1 MIFNQRNTFWKHF
14 IKMTVKRLSWR
25 RINVTLI
32 KNIEPRIWYRKYMYF
47 FERTK
52 LSEYIIILDCSS
64 YNGFTYLFNE
74 VSEWS
79 KLMLLSCDSQQWEIQ
94 PVRKYFWEIFRQFY
108 SVLRKN
114 NLVWEKAILNCRV
127 VECYRSSEEW
137 RAILARVSIS
147 SVCFLLSSVEVPSQ
161 MEILLQS
168 SLGFWGYNKLKN
180 RWFHFVLPNQGE
192 INGTEIFKSNGLTRT

>member
-1 MIFNQRNTFWKHF
+1 
-14 IKMTVKRLSWR
+14 MTVKRLPWR

-64 YNGFTYLFNE
+64 YNDFTYLFNE

-79 KLMLLSCDSQQWEIQ
+79 KLMLLSCDSQQWKIQ
-94 PVRKYFWEIFRQFY
+94 PVHKYFWEIFRQFC

-127 VECYRSSEEW
+127 VKCYRSSEEG

-147 SVCFLLSSVEVPSQ
+147 SVCFLLSSVEVPSHFFSHRWAF
-161 MEILLQS
+161 EDIISWRTDDFILFYLT
-168 SLGFWGYNKLKN
+168 K
-180 RWFHFVLPNQGE
+180 E
-192 INGTEIFKSNGLTRT
+192 KSMILRYLNPMA

>member
-1 MIFNQRNTFWKHF
+1 
-14 IKMTVKRLSWR
+14 MTVKRLPWR

-32 KNIEPRIWYRKYMYF
+32 KNIEPRIWYRKYVYF
-47 FERTK
+47 FGRTK

-64 YNGFTYLFNE
+64 HNGFTYLFNE

-94 PVRKYFWEIFRQFY
+94 PVHKYFWEIFRQFY

-114 NLVWEKAILNCRV
+114 NLVWEKAVLNCRV
-127 VECYRSSEEW
+127 LECYRSSEEG
-137 RAILARVSIS
+137 RAILARVSIR
-147 SVCFLLSSVEVPSQ
+147 SVCFPLSSVEVPSQ

-168 SLGFWGYNKLKN
+168 SLGSWGYNKPKN

-192 INGTEIFKSNGLTRT
+192 INDTEIFKYNGLTRS